1 MPNLLVST
9 WHGFRQ
15 QASFTLFQL
24 HENVVTSHS
33 VEVGR
38 ERRPWLPCLLL
49 RTLLHF
55 SHHMSCMTSWYRGQ
69 VLYAFTPELAG
80 LCLLQQSPY
89 SLWRNQNLA
98 VIIQE
103 EFQTEA
109 GRVWNPKDSVFYPLL
124 NIDSFPVLFNVQ
136 KMVPKILNTFHC
148 KDLLQRM
155 WFGELPYFILL

>member
-1 MPNLLVST
+1 MPSLLVSA

-15 QASFTLFQL
+15 QASFSFFQL
-24 HENVVTSHS
+24 RENVVTSHS
-33 VEVGR
+33 VEVGK

-49 RTLLHF
+49 RTLHF
-55 SHHMSCMTSWYRGQ
+55 SHHPSCMTSWYRGQ
-69 VLYAFTPELAG
+69 VLYALTPELAG
-80 LCLLQQSPY
+80 LCFLQQSPY
-89 SLWRNQNLA
+89 SLWRNQNLT
-98 VIIQE
+98 VIRIQE

-109 GRVWNPKDSVFYPLL
+109 GRVWNPKDSIFYPLL

-136 KMVPKILNTFHC
+136 KNVSPNFELFHC